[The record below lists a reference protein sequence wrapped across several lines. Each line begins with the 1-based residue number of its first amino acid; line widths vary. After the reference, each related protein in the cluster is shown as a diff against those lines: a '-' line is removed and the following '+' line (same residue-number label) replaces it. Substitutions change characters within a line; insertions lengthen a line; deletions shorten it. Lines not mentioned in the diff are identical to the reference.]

1 MTSEQD
7 PSLTRPDDDQGPPPG
22 RTTVNVSGELLA
34 AARGAVRLVRVK
46 TGRRY
51 SLQQFTNEAFAAQLR
66 VIAETYN
73 DGRAIAPDETPLEKG
88 LPGG

>member
-73 DGRAIAPDETPLEKG
+73 DGRAIPSLAAFRQAR